1 MEQGISSTTYAPLKP
16 PYQIIKYNQDVA
28 IQIGTLIVT
37 FLKSTEDYQIETH
50 SYPVVAYEDKKDEKL
65 FNEQLTGHQFLEG
78 AVWNNV
84 EVRDVTTVCLSGATL
99 TWQQFLKVLESET
112 FSHTYRVVPDAGLF
126 WQLKK
131 CGIKVLPPEER
142 ECTIYLKVMPQPKK
156 AGLSLQ
162 SDPSSQLFLNVS
174 IAEDEQDK
182 VHVEYNESTGEWDC
196 DVWKENMDIVNE
208 LSTQL
213 HAYQLVLR
221 SLLSNERNKHF
232 NVTYKIDDERF
243 QSVVEMLNES
253 FADMLYSR

>member
-1 MEQGISSTTYAPLKP
+1 
-16 PYQIIKYNQDVA
+16 
-28 IQIGTLIVT
+28 
-37 FLKSTEDYQIETH
+37 
-50 SYPVVAYEDKKDEKL
+50 
-65 FNEQLTGHQFLEG
+65 
-78 AVWNNV
+78 
-84 EVRDVTTVCLSGATL
+84 
-99 TWQQFLKVLESET
+99 
-112 FSHTYRVVPDAGLF
+112 
-126 WQLKK
+126 
-131 CGIKVLPPEER
+131 
-142 ECTIYLKVMPQPKK
+142 MPQPKK
-156 AGLSLQ
+156 AGLSLK

-196 DVWKENMDIVNE
+196 DVWKDNMDIVNE

-253 FADMLYSR
+253 FSDMLYSR